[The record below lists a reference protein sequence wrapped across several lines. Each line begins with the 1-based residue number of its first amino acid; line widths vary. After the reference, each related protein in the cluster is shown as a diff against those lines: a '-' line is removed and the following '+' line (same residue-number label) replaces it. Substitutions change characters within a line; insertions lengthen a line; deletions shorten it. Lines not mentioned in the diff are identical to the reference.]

1 MVDGC
6 CVFTLTGDVSAPLPT
21 SSRHV
26 LYRPVT
32 PDDRSS
38 RPARP
43 ATLKLEVMELQG
55 PTCGGNVR
63 DRKGRQ
69 VEKKQVTGR
78 RGRVLARRRLVEKQ
92 HVRREGD
99 EAAPGTYLRNLSAAE
114 FPNDPIF
121 YKRTSQED
129 RFITQVRQIE
139 RAGREEEGETCST
152 KLPTI
157 SDPACS
163 HSFPPESRTISGQ
176 TSPERTGDIPITGAC
191 LQFPTLSVTL
201 WFQMSPDVKF
211 FSDRFN
217 DRDREHKVIKKDNRS
232 GCLCGELRKPTPDEE
247 LQWWLTE

>member
-1 MVDGC
+1 MAVVC
-6 CVFTLTGDVSAPLPT
+6 CVFTLTGDVSASLPT

-69 VEKKQVTGR
+69 VEKKQVGV
-78 RGRVLARRRLVEKQ
+78 GSWPDERRLVEKQ

-121 YKRTSQED
+121 YKCT
-129 RFITQVRQIE
+129 
-139 RAGREEEGETCST
+139 
-152 KLPTI
+152 
-157 SDPACS
+157 
-163 HSFPPESRTISGQ
+163 H
-176 TSPERTGDIPITGAC
+176 
-191 LQFPTLSVTL
+191 
-201 WFQMSPDVKF
+201 
-211 FSDRFN
+211 
-217 DRDREHKVIKKDNRS
+217 
-232 GCLCGELRKPTPDEE
+232 
-247 LQWWLTE
+247 